1 MAVSPNIL
9 HTSTFRMVALYLSL
23 FVVSTGAVLGYV
35 YWSTAGLLKRQT
47 DDTIRAEIT
56 GLSEQYR
63 QGGISQL
70 VRTVAGRSRAE
81 GQSIYLVTGQT
92 GQKIAGNISN
102 LPENRPPGEGWVEF
116 PYAVATPDGVE
127 GHDARA
133 YLFRLPE
140 GFVLLVGRDVNDRR
154 YFVTLIRQA
163 MLWAIG
169 LTLLFGI
176 GGGLLLSRNLLN
188 RVDAISRTSRAIMQ
202 GDLNERMAVSG
213 TGDELDRLA
222 AGLNE
227 MLDQIERLMT
237 GMREVSDNVAHDL
250 RTPLT
255 RLRARLEDALRPGS
269 NADHRVVMEETIV
282 EADKL
287 LATFN
292 ALLNIARTESGE
304 CRTAMVRIDACD
316 VVREVC
322 ELYEPLVEEA
332 GGELVFS
339 ACEDC
344 HVEADRQLI
353 AQAISNLVDNALKY
367 GRPDE
372 GDFRLAVSVSAADGY
387 AELAVADNGSGIA
400 QDDRMRAVERF
411 VRLDASR
418 SQSGSGLGLSLVH
431 GVAKLHT
438 GSFALEDNNPGLKAV
453 LRVPLV
459 GTQ

>member
-1 MAVSPNIL
+1 
-9 HTSTFRMVALYLSL
+9 MVALYLSL
-23 FVVSTGAVLGYV
+23 FVVSSGTVLGYV
-35 YWSTAGLLKRQT
+35 YWSTAGLLKLQT

-81 GQSIYLVTGQT
+81 GESIYLVTRET

-102 LPENRPPGEGWVEF
+102 LPENRPAGEGWVEF
-116 PYAVATPDGVE
+116 PYEVATPNGVE

-133 YLFRLPE
+133 FLFRLPQ

-169 LTLLFGI
+169 LTLVFGI

-188 RVDAISRTSRAIMQ
+188 RVDAIGRTSRAIMQ
-202 GDLNERMAVSG
+202 GDLTERMAVSG

-222 AGLNE
+222 VGLNE

-255 RLRARLEDALRPGS
+255 RLRVRLEDALRTGS
-269 NADHRVVMEETIV
+269 NADHRMVIEETIV
-282 EADKL
+282 EADQL
-287 LATFN
+287 LKTFN

-304 CRTAMVRIDACD
+304 ARTAMVEIDACD
-316 VVREVC
+316 VLREVS

-332 GGELVFS
+332 GGELVFQ
-339 ACEDC
+339 EGHDC

-367 GRPDE
+367 GQPERGE
-372 GDFRLAVSVSAADGY
+372 IQLTISVSATDGY
-387 AELAVADNGSGIA
+387 AELAVADNGIGIA
-400 QDDRMRAVERF
+400 AEDRARSVERF
-411 VRLDASR
+411 VRLDTSR
-418 SQSGSGLGLSLVH
+418 SQSGSGLGLSLVQ
-431 GVAKLHT
+431 GVARLHG
-438 GSFALEDNNPGLKAV
+438 GSFTLEDNEPGLRAV

-459 GTQ
+459 GTP